1 MNPGS
6 PNQINEELAMHLMT
20 MYEAA
25 IRLIVEHKA
34 EVEFNLP
41 VNFSVAGVVD
51 LMVERAKECPIIMII
66 LIEMQCAE
74 VIFILHQAEKESDC
88 EKYIVATK
96 FLAPLF
102 AASHATK
109 NVNMVS
115 DLLVMWYCK
124 AHVE

>member
-1 MNPGS
+1 MGF
-6 PNQINEELAMHLMT
+6 NEH
-20 MYEAA
+20 
-25 IRLIVEHKA
+25 VK
-34 EVEFNLP
+34 
-41 VNFSVAGVVD
+41 FSVAYVVD
-51 LMVERAKECPIIMII
+51 LIVERAKECPIIMVI